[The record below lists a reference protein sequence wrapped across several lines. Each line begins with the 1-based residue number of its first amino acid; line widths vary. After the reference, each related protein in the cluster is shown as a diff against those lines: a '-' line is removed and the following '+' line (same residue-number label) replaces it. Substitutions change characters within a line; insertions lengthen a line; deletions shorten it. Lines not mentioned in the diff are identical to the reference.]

1 MNSIMDILNIPF
13 GYVLRFC
20 NFIGFGNYV
29 LALLIFAIIMKVIL
43 FPLGIRQQ
51 KNMVKQASLRPK
63 EMAIRKR
70 YQGRTDRV
78 TMQKMQT
85 EIQEMYQKENFSP
98 FGGCLP
104 LLLQFPIII
113 ALYNVIRNPL
123 QYLLRVSTDNIAK
136 VKEIY
141 MAATG
146 SERVNYDLEMLSEIK
161 SHFSDYQSAL
171 GGVAESDLPNFE
183 IFPGFDLSGT
193 PAFWNWLLVIV
204 VLCFATQ
211 FLSMR
216 LSRKFSYQ
224 APQTGDAAKSMI
236 IMDLLM
242 PLMTAWIAMRMPA
255 VIGLYWV
262 YQNILGVAQQFILS
276 KMFPY
281 PTFTEEEMKAIEK
294 KMNSSSGNNVRRET
308 VRNPNVRSLHHI
320 DDDDEPYADVPDRAD
335 EEDDAPSA
343 KTNAVTDG
351 APKLKED
358 RPKDGDGKSKKGKT
372 GKKSK

>member
-123 QYLLRVSTDNIAK
+123 QYLLRVSTDNITK
-136 VKEIY
+136 VKEIFQ
-141 MAATG
+141 AATG
-146 SERVNYDLEMLSEIK
+146 RTVSYDLEMLSEIK

-216 LSRKFSYQ
+216 LTRKFSYQ

-242 PLMTAWIAMRMPA
+242 PVMTAWIAMKMPA

-294 KMNSSSGNNVRRET
+294 KMNTNSGNNVRRET

-358 RPKDGDGKSKKGKT
+358 RPKDGDGKSKKGK
-372 GKKSK
+372 KSK